1 MVKRCGGKGQGRG
14 RQRTAKEG
22 EARRP
27 DSTPN
32 HTFSPQSPDDD
43 DRKVRRREKNRVA
56 AQRSRKKQTQKA
68 DKLHEVSLWLGQSHI
83 RATERSCGGGPKVM
97 SWSPPIWTRTSH
109 VTASFQPSF
118 PILHGHLYPSSAGGS
133 SLKFL
138 SL

>member
-1 MVKRCGGKGQGRG
+1 MSQVLPAAGSVL
-14 RQRTAKEG
+14 QRSVAAPG
-22 EARRP
+22 NQP
-27 DSTPN
+27 Q
-32 HTFSPQSPDDD
+32 PQSPDDD

-68 DKLHEVSLWLGQSHI
+68 DKLHEVSLWSGQSHI
-83 RATERSCGGGPKVM
+83 RATERSCGSGPKVM